1 MAAVGQATYR
11 RAVYIVRFG
20 GDPEEFRDRQ
30 EAELLRLRD
39 RYVRHLVATAN
50 VDEATAERVIAVLL
64 DHRTPDGRPCPC
76 SCHPRLSDQH
86 DDGFDCSCGWDEA
99 RRAERSR
106 SFTRLLDNPAAEAL
120 REQHASDEAAIS
132 GWLAGEPAVTAE
144 RTSWFAPEQW
154 TGTIDGHSFYFR
166 ERHGMWHIE
175 LDLEPSGRFAERVV
189 DVRDGEFVTEP
200 EPILEGTVIA
210 EGADSQ
216 LRTRP
221 VDHLAFIVTTIRD
234 HLWARECD
242 HAGALLFCPKCGQRR

>member
-1 MAAVGQATYR
+1 M
-11 RAVYIVRFG
+11 YIVRFG
-20 GDPEEFRDRQ
+20 GDPDEFRARQ
-30 EAELLRLRD
+30 EAELLRLRA
-39 RYVRHLVATAN
+39 RYVRHLVATAD
-50 VDEATAERVIAVLL
+50 VDEATAERVIAVLF
-64 DHRTPDGRPCPC
+64 DHRTADGRLCPC

-106 SFTRLLDNPAAEAL
+106 SFARLLDDPAAEAL
-120 REQHASDEAAIS
+120 REQHASEEAAIS
-132 GWLAGEPAVTAE
+132 RWLASQTAVTAE
-144 RTSWFAPEQW
+144 RTSSYVPEQW
-154 TGTIDGHSFYFR
+154 AGTIDGHSFYFR
-166 ERHGMWHIE
+166 ERHGTWRIE

-216 LRTRP
+216 LGTTP